1 MGKKDGF
8 MTEYNAYFDEIYLIY
23 EGNYK
28 DGEKNGEGVEYSPK
42 GNPQFEGM
50 YKSFAGTFEN
60 GMQKDGKHYGLR
72 YNAEENCHEVYEE

>member
-1 MGKKDGF
+1 

-28 DGEKNGEGVEYSPK
+28 DGEKNGEGIEYSPK

-50 YKSFAGTFEN
+50 YKSFAVHLKT
-60 GMQKDGKHYGLR
+60 
-72 YNAEENCHEVYEE
+72 VYKRTANITA